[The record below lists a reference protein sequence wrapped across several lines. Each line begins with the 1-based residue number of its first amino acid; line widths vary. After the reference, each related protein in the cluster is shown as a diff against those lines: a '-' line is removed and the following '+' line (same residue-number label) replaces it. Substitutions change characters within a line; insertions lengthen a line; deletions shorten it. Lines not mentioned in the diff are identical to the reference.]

1 MKLSQCFPILIKHPE
16 IIKLPKWAL
25 ERKRLSADEKAQ
37 AVRCAKYQI
46 AAEYVTLDDDTCT
59 PASKHCTY
67 RIDSIESTAEI
78 IKEKCFKYGIDLG
91 YADSALTDTLRSVVI
106 GNITN
111 ECATQIFLKDITVAE
126 FEQLLLDNSAKMNRV
141 SEIFD
146 NEVLAHLI
154 EKL

>member
-1 MKLSQCFPILIKHPE
+1 MKLSQCYSVLAKHPE
-16 IIKLPKWAL
+16 IVRLPKWAL

-37 AVRCAKYQI
+37 AVRCARYQI
-46 AAEYVTLDDDTCT
+46 ASEYVTLDDDACT
-59 PASKHCTY
+59 PAKLHCTY
-67 RIDSIESTAEI
+67 RIDSIERTAEI
-78 IKEKCFKYGIDLG
+78 IKEQCFKYGIELG
-91 YADSALTDTLRSVVI
+91 YADSVLTDTLRSVVI

-126 FEQLLLDNSAKMNRV
+126 FEQLLIDNSAKMNRV

-146 NEVLAHLI
+146 NEVLAHQI